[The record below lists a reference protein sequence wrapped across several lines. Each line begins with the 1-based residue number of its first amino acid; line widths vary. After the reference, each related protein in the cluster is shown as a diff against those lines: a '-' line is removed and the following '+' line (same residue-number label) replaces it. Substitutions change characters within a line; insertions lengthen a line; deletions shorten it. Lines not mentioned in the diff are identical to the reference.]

1 MPLGLQLAALGGL
14 AVALVVLA
22 AWIVLQVKER
32 SPERRELKRRL
43 FLNQRGRLGDALI
56 TEATESIIYYAYSV
70 HGVHYTASQDITAL
84 RDQLPAEPERLIGT
98 ANLKYAVRNPANS
111 ILVCEGWSGL
121 RVPSA
126 ARQGAAGDLYPRDR

>member
-1 MPLGLQLAALGGL
+1 MRLGLELAALGGL
-14 AVALVVLA
+14 AVALIVLA

-56 TEATESIIYYAYSV
+56 TEATDSIIYYAYSV

-84 RDQLPAEPERLIGT
+84 RDKLPAEPERLIGT

-111 ILVCEGWSGL
+111 ILVCEAWSGL
-121 RVPSA
+121 RVPSL
-126 ARQGAAGDLYPRDR
+126 ARRGAPSDLHLG